1 MTLTSIGEVT
11 IPKNYLCLLIN
22 QSLSIDKIKNKKEQ
36 MLRAPYEDS
45 KKIVLFFF
53 NFFSVASWVVERG
66 TGFSDM
72 DAGMWLVSAFFKIEY
87 WNFQDKLFLW
97 FREASQNLNLFRQL
111 FISWLPKKKC
121 WKIAKIIRCFFQH
134 FSFGPPTGSHER
146 SIAWN
151 FFDLMWPHQPP
162 SKRAPFFS
170 KKLDF

>member
-11 IPKNYLCLLIN
+11 IPKNYLYLLIN

-72 DAGMWLVSAFFKIEY
+72 DARMWLVSAFFKIEY

-111 FISWLPKKKC
+111 FFHGFQWGDQRKNAEKLPKLYIVFFSIFPLVPPLETMKK
-121 WKIAKIIRCFFQH
+121 KIHSLKLF
-134 FSFGPPTGSHER
+134 
-146 SIAWN
+146 
-151 FFDLMWPHQPP
+151 WPHVA
-162 SKRAPFFS
+162 SSAAV
-170 KKLDF
+170 KKSALF